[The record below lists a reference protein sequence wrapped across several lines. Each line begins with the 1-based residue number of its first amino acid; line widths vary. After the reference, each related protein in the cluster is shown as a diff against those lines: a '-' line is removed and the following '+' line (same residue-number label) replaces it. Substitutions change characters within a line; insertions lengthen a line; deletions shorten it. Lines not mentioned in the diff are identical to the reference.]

1 MACLRCSGRIKDM
14 NDAQIDDLKQYI
26 SAEDSQS
33 SANAKDELKREL
45 GNKIDVLRTNMNDGF
60 AAIGAIFTSVNDSVD
75 DHEARL
81 VRLEQQTIWIK
92 TISK

>member
-1 MACLRCSGRIKDM
+1 MACPCRGGRIVDM

-26 SAEDSQS
+26 SAEISQS
-33 SANAKDELKREL
+33 AANVKDGLKREL
-45 GNKIDVLRTNMNDGF
+45 GNKIDVLGTDMNDGF